1 MKRRL
6 TEMKKVL
13 MINWDSYPNISSGGI
28 YSWEKAL
35 IDNMPDYE
43 FIIFNLLSNSNAN
56 GKFTVPDQV
65 KHVIT
70 IPLFG
75 SNRYQEFYDEKKSL
89 LAKILRTRENLIEN
103 QFILLFR
110 DFLVNAFSSSG
121 EPIKLANSIFNIHK
135 LMTKYDIKKCLE
147 HPKTWD
153 TFVQILL
160 EDPLYKNIT
169 IRDAATIFQAIQR
182 NMQLITVNIPR
193 CDLVHCSLAWFPSFI
208 AICAKMRYG
217 CSIIVTEHGV
227 AFRELLLN
235 NSIIFYADAISI
247 FWKVFSANI
256 IKVIYSMAD
265 RIAPVCYFN
274 KEWEEKLNADKLK
287 IKIIYNGIDVSKFK
301 PMSIKKEQHRAT
313 VVYVG
318 RITLVKGVVKL
329 IQSIKYV
336 KEAIPDILCLI
347 YGTSTEID
355 LSNKCIQ
362 MVKELGL
369 ENNIQFMGGTK
380 EPEKA
385 YNLAD
390 IVVNFSAMEGFP
402 FSVIEAMACGK
413 VVVATDVGGVKEAL
427 EDCGLLL
434 KSSSHPS
441 EFANAIVKVLTDH
454 KLRCKLEASAL
465 RRVKELFTIE
475 KMLEQYRTE
484 YWDLIYEN
492 HIANSD
498 KEQLIQLQNA
508 SSTKQNANYKIP
520 IVLKKNNTQEHQS
533 KGVN

>member
-1 MKRRL
+1 
-6 TEMKKVL
+6 MKKVL
-13 MINWDSYPNISSGGI
+13 MINWDGYPNITSGGI
-28 YSWEKAL
+28 YSWEKTL

-43 FIIFNLLSNSNAN
+43 FIIFNLLSNPNAN

-65 KHVIT
+65 KQVIT

-89 LAKILRTRENLIEN
+89 LAKILRTTEKRVIEN
-103 QFILLFR
+103 QFIFLFR
-110 DFLVNAFSSSG
+110 DFLVNAFFSISD
-121 EPIKLANSIFNIHK
+121 PIKLANSIFNIHK

-153 TFVQILL
+153 TFLQLLL

-169 IRDAATIFQAIQR
+169 IRDAATIFRAIQR

-193 CDLVHCSLAWFPSFI
+193 CDLVHCSLAWFPSLI
-208 AICAKMRYG
+208 AICAKMQYG
-217 CSIIVTEHGV
+217 CSILVTEHGV
-227 AFRELLLN
+227 AFRETLLN
-235 NSIIFYADAISI
+235 NSIIFHAEAISI
-247 FWKVFSANI
+247 FWKVLSANI
-256 IKVIYSMAD
+256 IRVVYSMAD

-274 KEWEEKLNADKLK
+274 REWEEKLNADNLK
-287 IKIIYNGIDVSKFK
+287 IKVIYNGIDVSKFK
-301 PMSIKKEQHRAT
+301 PMSIKKEQDRAT

-318 RITLVKGVVKL
+318 RITLVKGVVKI
-329 IQSIKYV
+329 IQSIKYL

-362 MVKELGL
+362 MVQELGL
-369 ENNIQFMGGTK
+369 ENNIKFMGGTK
-380 EPEKA
+380 EPEEA
-385 YNLAD
+385 YNVAD
-390 IVVNFSAMEGFP
+390 VVVNFSFAEGFP
-402 FSVIEAMACGK
+402 FSIIEAMACGK

-427 EDCGLLL
+427 EDCGILL

-454 KLRCKLEASAL
+454 KLRYKLEASAL
-465 RRVKELFTIE
+465 RRVKEVFTIE

-484 YWDLIYEN
+484 YWNLIYN
-492 HIANSD
+492 NYIANSKKD
-498 KEQLIQLQNA
+498 QLTKLQNA
-508 SSTKQNANYKIP
+508 
-520 IVLKKNNTQEHQS
+520 NTNSRQEKQS
-533 KGVN
+533 KGAPIQRCRSI